1 MLEGWRQ
8 GAWCNNISFA
18 RFKIVNNQNI
28 IASDNYLFVYKI
40 LDLAKLM
47 LLNSIVKL
55 NYVTQKDFL
64 VMIPASTLIK
74 KLFFIFHALLS
85 LKLPI
90 RAFYITKINLQTS
103 LIPGQGPS
111 ILYRGFGSCIYRA
124 FVVNSV
130 VLFVYTQISNYF
142 QEVK

>member
-74 KLFFIFHALLS
+74 NLFFYFS
-85 LKLPI
+85 
-90 RAFYITKINLQTS
+90 RTSVTKIANQSLLYYKDKFTNLFNS
-103 LIPGQGPS
+103 RPGSFYLVSWIWFMHLSSFRGEFSSS
-111 ILYRGFGSCIYRA
+111 IC
-124 FVVNSV
+124 VHPN
-130 VLFVYTQISNYF
+130 
-142 QEVK
+142 